1 MSKRKKK
8 KVEEETLTITEQY
21 AIMNAADNLLEAQE
35 LARINADT
43 DLMLAISDRWLNLS
57 KFLAIEESLSKGLP
71 FGFVESEHQNDV

>member
-1 MSKRKKK
+1 MSKRRKK

-57 KFLAIEESLSKGLP
+57 KFLAFEEELAKGRSI
-71 FGFVESEHQNDV
+71 GFVESGYENGV